1 MNIRV
6 ATQNDISQLTHL
18 KKPQKEHHVKMFH
31 DNQIK
36 RLDEMEKGES
46 IYLVIE
52 DDNLIVAHLL
62 LKLQGIPTEPGNPNM
77 NDLYVLEE
85 KRNLGIG
92 SKLVKEA
99 EKIEE
104 AVKLFSEA
112 EKYET
117 NPVLLERIQELKQS
131 KQVQNVDTKDL
142 KSFFSEHSI
151 IGKKLVSTSEDG
163 DVFVVRLKEFPV
175 EQMPEFAK
183 QKLLGSI
190 KAVLVQE
197 KYKSV
202 RIVDDVSGKELLV
215 VEK

>member
-1 MNIRV
+1 LDIPAFWYTVLMNIRV
-6 ATQNDISQLTHL
+6 ATQNDISQLTYL

-99 EKIEE
+99 EKIVKEKGFSKISL
-104 AVKLFSEA
+104 AVNPTLNPKTITL
-112 EKYET
+112 YER
-117 NPVLLERIQELKQS
+117 LGYKQTE
-131 KQVQNVDTKDL
+131 TKSYLD
-142 KSFFSEHSI
+142 
-151 IGKKLVSTSEDG
+151 GVYDGNEDWVI
-163 DVFVVRLKEFPV
+163 DMV
-175 EQMPEFAK
+175 
-183 QKLLGSI
+183 
-190 KAVLVQE
+190 
-197 KYKSV
+197 
-202 RIVDDVSGKELLV
+202 KEL
-215 VEK
+215 